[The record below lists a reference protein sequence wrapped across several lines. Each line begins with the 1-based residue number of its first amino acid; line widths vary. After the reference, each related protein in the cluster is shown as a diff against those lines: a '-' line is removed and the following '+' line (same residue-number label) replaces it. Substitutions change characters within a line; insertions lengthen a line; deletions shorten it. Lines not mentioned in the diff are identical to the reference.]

1 MKGIEDTKLMYYKN
15 KWISSVKNKTQNIV
29 KMGKIIELKI
39 ITRIKI
45 KSI

>member
-1 MKGIEDTKLMYYKN
+1 MKGIKDTKLMYYKN
-15 KWISSVKNKTQNIV
+15 KWISSVKKTQNIV